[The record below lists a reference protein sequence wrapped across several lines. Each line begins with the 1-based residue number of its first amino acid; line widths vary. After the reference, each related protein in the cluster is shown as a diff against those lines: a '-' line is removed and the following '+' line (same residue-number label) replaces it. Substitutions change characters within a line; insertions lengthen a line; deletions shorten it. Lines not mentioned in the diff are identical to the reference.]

1 MAQRISVSR
10 AARLAG
16 VSRGTIQQ
24 AIRDG
29 TLTTFEGE
37 VLVSDLRAAYP
48 DVSLEDDTVLE
59 RMSRIQSEAL
69 NKATRATRS
78 DERDL
83 IAEVNQLRLELQD
96 TQDRLRCYEDL
107 VMELKQRLT
116 SIQDDSECTRRQRLV
131 IQALITW
138 MLSSMERHA

>member
-1 MAQRISVSR
+1 MAHRISVSR

-59 RMSRIQSEAL
+59 RMSRIQSEA
-69 NKATRATRS
+69 
-78 DERDL
+78 
-83 IAEVNQLRLELQD
+83 
-96 TQDRLRCYEDL
+96 
-107 VMELKQRLT
+107 
-116 SIQDDSECTRRQRLV
+116 
-131 IQALITW
+131 
-138 MLSSMERHA
+138 